1 MRLEASRALSKP
13 RARRQVREM
22 AEEEG
27 GRGPFTTLQQD
38 VSRYLTTILIGSTTT
53 GELFFEMPHG
63 LTCSHYSSEFTPR
76 RTDVALGGET
86 RAAVQSRL
94 TSSGAVA

>member
-1 MRLEASRALSKP
+1 
-13 RARRQVREM
+13 M

-53 GELFFEMPHG
+53 GALFFK
-63 LTCSHYSSEFTPR
+63 TPLL
-76 RTDVALGGET
+76 A
-86 RAAVQSRL
+86 
-94 TSSGAVA
+94 